1 MYSNHRPGT
10 ITAAILKSTDPMNLV
25 LSILALLLG
34 PIIYALGRR
43 NRVSRHVLD
52 GFIFITIAGIICVD
66 IIPEAL
72 AVGGAVAVVFL
83 IVGIVFPIVI
93 ERGFRGA
100 LHEAHIL
107 VLVIA
112 AFGLIVHAIIDGIA
126 LLPANGG
133 DLAHAVILHRLPV
146 GMAIWW
152 SLRPNLGLTVAICAF
167 VTISLATAASYTLGG
182 PMLEF
187 AEARSIA
194 YLQAFV
200 SGSLI
205 HVVAFGVTHDHGG
218 HIEPVAQ
225 SQDWAYRVGILLGLF
240 LVFTAP
246 QLQS

>member
-1 MYSNHRPGT
+1 
-10 ITAAILKSTDPMNLV
+10 MNLI
-25 LSILALLLG
+25 LSIAALLLG

-43 NRVSRHVLD
+43 NHVARQILD

-72 AVGGAVAVVFL
+72 TSGGTLAIAFL
-83 IVGIVFPIVI
+83 VLGIAFPIII

-100 LHEAHIL
+100 LHEAHVL
-107 VLVIA
+107 VLVVA
-112 AFGLIVHAIIDGIA
+112 ALGLVVHAIIDGIA
-126 LLPANGG
+126 LLPTRGG

-152 SLRPNLGLTVAICAF
+152 SLRPNLGLPVAIAAF
-167 VTISLATAASYTLGG
+167 VTISAATTASYVLGA
-182 PMLEF
+182 PVVEL
-187 AEARSIA
+187 AEAQSIA
-194 YLQAFV
+194 FVQAFV

-218 HIEPVAQ
+218 HIEPVAR
-225 SQDWAYRVGILLGLF
+225 SQDWGYRVGILLGLF

-246 QLQS
+246 QLGG